1 MSKQIGLDRILRV
14 EWLDATA
21 HWVKEGV
28 QKAEIRAKLNKLLES
43 FLANTGKRGS
53 RDKTITSLMKIWVN
67 VPQRLRPLR
76 DDGLRL
82 LETLDPKQKVAVH
95 WGMCIAVYPFFRDVA
110 TVTGRLINV
119 QESAV
124 MAQITRRMVE
134 NWGERSTLIR
144 ATQRVVRTFVNFD
157 ALQET
162 DRKGVYKAANRIK
175 LDTSNELTMWLI
187 ESYILSNGAKMKSLQ
202 EVLNHP
208 AFFPFEMHLTV
219 WDIPKDSRIEIH
231 RHGFDESMVVVR

>member
-21 HWVKEGV
+21 HWVKESFL
-28 QKAEIRAKLNKLLES
+28 KDEIRPKLDKLLES
-43 FLANTGKRGS
+43 FLANTGTRGS
-53 RDKTITSLMKIWVN
+53 RDKTITALMKIWVN
-67 VPQRLRPLR
+67 VPQHLRPLR

-82 LETLDPKQKVAVH
+82 LDILDTKQKIAVH
-95 WGMCIAVYPFFRDVA
+95 WGMCIAVYPFFRDIA

-119 QESAV
+119 QGTAV

-134 NWGERSTLIR
+134 SWGERSTLIR
-144 ATQRVVRTFVNFD
+144 ATQRVVRTFVYFG

-162 DRKGVYKAANRIK
+162 DRKGVYKAANKIK
-175 LDTSNELTMWLI
+175 LDNFNELTTWLI
-187 ESYILSNGAKMKSLQ
+187 ESYILSNGNKMKSLQ

-208 AFFPFEMHLTV
+208 AFFPFEMHLTA

-231 RHGFDESMVVVR
+231 RHGLDESMVVVR